1 MTYPPPPPSSDGQYP
16 PPDPVQPYQP
26 PQPYSPET
34 PAAYP
39 QLPYAT
45 PEQQS
50 PYGTPN
56 QAAYPQLPYAT
67 PEQQSP
73 YGAAYQP
80 PPYTPYASP
89 QPYDYGYGS
98 PYSQGYGPALKPPAE
113 GLAIASLVISCIAV
127 AAVCASGV
135 GGFLGVV
142 GAIMGHVAQRRIRTN
157 GLSGNGMALA
167 GVIIGWVATALA
179 LATVALIIFAIVSD
193 TGSTSPYDDF

>member
-1 MTYPPPPPSSDGQYP
+1 MTALSILADNQRGRTENAMTYPPPPPSPGGQYP

-34 PAAYP
+34 PV
-39 QLPYAT
+39 
-45 PEQQS
+45 
-50 PYGTPN
+50 
-56 QAAYPQLPYAT
+56 AYPQLPYAT

-80 PPYTPYASP
+80 PPYTPPYASP

-135 GGFLGVV
+135 GGFLGIV
-142 GAIMGHVAQRRIRTN
+142 GAIMGHVARRRIRAN
-157 GLSGNGMALA
+157 GLSGNGMALT

-179 LATVALIIFAIVSD
+179 LATLAFIIFAIASD
-193 TGSTSPYDDF
+193 TGTSPYDDF